1 MQVVAA
7 VANSEYCDTFHD
19 ECRETV
25 IQALQRGPARE
36 QFTFVM
42 EVSG

>member
-7 VANSEYCDTFHD
+7 VADSEYCGTFHK
-19 ECRETV
+19 ECRDTV
-25 IQALQRGPARE
+25 MQALQRGPARE